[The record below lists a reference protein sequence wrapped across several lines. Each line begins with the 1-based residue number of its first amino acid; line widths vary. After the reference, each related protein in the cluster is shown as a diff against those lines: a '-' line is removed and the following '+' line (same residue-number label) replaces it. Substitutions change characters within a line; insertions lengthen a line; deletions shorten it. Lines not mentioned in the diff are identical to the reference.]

1 MKIGILGTGGVGR
14 TLAAKLASDGHEVMI
29 GTRNVA
35 DTLAKN
41 QPDAFGTAPYKEWQK
56 QNQKIKLDTF
66 ASTAKFG
73 DVIILATFGDV
84 TTNAIDL
91 AGKEN
96 FNGKVVIDTTNPLD
110 FSKGVPPGF
119 TATLGNSLGEKIQKH
134 IPSAK
139 VVKAFNTIGAH
150 IMVNAK
156 REEGSPD
163 LLIAGN
169 DEDAKKQFGELI
181 KNWGWNSVVDMG
193 DISKA
198 YWLEANAMLWIH
210 YAFKTGG
217 WNHAFKLLRK

>member
-29 GTRNVA
+29 GTRSVA
-35 DTLAKN
+35 DTVAKN
-41 QPDAFGTAPYKEWQK
+41 KPDGFGNPPFKEWHLQHQEVKFGT
-56 QNQKIKLDTF
+56 F
-66 ASTAKFG
+66 ADAAKFG
-73 DVIILATFGDV
+73 DTIILATFGDV

-96 FNGKVVIDTTNPLD
+96 FNGKAVIDTTNPLD
-110 FSKGVPPGF
+110 FSLGVPPKF
-119 TATLGNSLGEKIQKH
+119 TATLGNSLGEQIQKH
-134 IPSAK
+134 IPQAK

-169 DEDAKKQFGELI
+169 DESAKKQFGELI
-181 KNWGWNSVVDMG
+181 KNWGWGSIIDMG
-193 DISKA
+193 DISQA
-198 YWLEANAMLWIH
+198 FWLETNAMLWIY
-210 YAFKTGG
+210 YAFKNNT